1 MKKIINFVNKNKI
14 YIICFIIVII
24 SVISIFIQ
32 KKDRENTMK
41 VNSKEIN
48 QKDGKIAVYITGA
61 VKNPGVYYLDE
72 NSRLNNL
79 LDICG
84 GVLENAD
91 INNLNLSK
99 KLVDSDKITVTLKQ
113 ENTGSSSDNT
123 GENTSDE
130 EGNETSDDKQTEK
143 ININTASQS
152 QLMELPGVG
161 ESTAK
166 KIIEYRKTTKF
177 VEIEDVMNVSGIGD
191 SKFSSMK
198 DSICVE

>member
-1 MKKIINFVNKNKI
+1 MEKTINFINKNKI

-24 SVISIFIQ
+24 SLISIFIQ

-41 VNSKEIN
+41 VNSQEIN

-113 ENTGSSSDNT
+113 ENTESSIDNT

-130 EGNETSDDKQTEK
+130 EGNETSENKQTEK
-143 ININTASQS
+143 ININTANQN

-191 SKFSSMK
+191 SKFNSMK